1 VLQVGPRELE
11 QLLEYLRRL
20 LLVERPH
27 GGGGGGSSGSGRGR
41 EDGGRRRRVTD
52 FGDGD
57 GRRVL
62 RGVGFIWTYR
72 LLAVGSDQTRQIQQL
87 VPSLGLP

>member
-27 GGGGGGSSGSGRGR
+27 GGGGRDSRGWRSAAEVLVRGG
-41 EDGGRRRRVTD
+41 GG
-52 FGDGD
+52 
-57 GRRVL
+57 
-62 RGVGFIWTYR
+62 
-72 LLAVGSDQTRQIQQL
+72 
-87 VPSLGLP
+87 